1 MTKSPSV
8 NSEIFYLYRF
18 IVPTRYYQI
27 DCIELIMNSTTESLY
42 TESAAGVRNHCAD
55 ARGEATIRERKNE
68 TNINKSLYFT
78 HDSGDGVQF
87 GFGNARNR
95 PSGAGG
101 YDKSLG

>member
-8 NSEIFYLYRF
+8 NSEIFYRNRF
-18 IVPTRYYQI
+18 IVPTRCSQKT
-27 DCIELIMNSTTESLY
+27 CIELIMNSTTESLY

-55 ARGEATIRERKNE
+55 ARGKPRSEREKNE
-68 TNINKSLYFT
+68 TNINKSLYLT
-78 HDSGDGVQF
+78 YDSGDGVQF
-87 GFGNARNR
+87 GLGNARIR